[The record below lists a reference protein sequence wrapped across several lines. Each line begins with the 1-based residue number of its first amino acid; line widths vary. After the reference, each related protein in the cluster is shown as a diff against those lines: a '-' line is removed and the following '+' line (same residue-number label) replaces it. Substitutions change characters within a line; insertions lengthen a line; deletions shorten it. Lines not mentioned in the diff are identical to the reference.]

1 MAPSP
6 IHQNNL
12 KCNYWPIPIGLYT
25 HPSYLALLTY
35 KLSPEELCTVI
46 RHFYQT
52 SLIIQKCGSMEVV
65 CMYRKRECVCYE
77 IIFELSLSYNKFS
90 LSRLTSF
97 AIAFAFAL
105 RSSGI
110 SRRVGTCAREFSFWS
125 LFLVWLILVINFHSV
140 ICDKCGRVTYCLYN
154 CTSVRL
160 MIVLTVSYGIMMSSC
175 DTRVPNS
182 QHDRICGQ
190 APP

>member
-1 MAPSP
+1 MVRWE
-6 IHQNNL
+6 
-12 KCNYWPIPIGLYT
+12 K
-25 HPSYLALLTY
+25 
-35 KLSPEELCTVI
+35 
-46 RHFYQT
+46 
-52 SLIIQKCGSMEVV
+52 
-65 CMYRKRECVCYE
+65 CVCTGKESVYVMK
-77 IIFELSLSYNKFS
+77 LCLGCPCPTTNS

-97 AIAFAFAL
+97 AIAFALALRL

-140 ICDKCGRVTYCLYN
+140 ICDKCGRVTYCLYK

-160 MIVLTVSYGIMMSSC
+160 MIVLAVSYGIMMSSC

-182 QHDRICGQ
+182 QHDRICGH
-190 APP
+190 APPGLGLSIMDGVDGSDS

>member
-6 IHQNNL
+6 IQQNNL

-105 RSSGI
+105 RITELRNFATGRDLRSRIFILESFSGLANF
-110 SRRVGTCAREFSFWS
+110 SYQFSF
-125 LFLVWLILVINFHSV
+125 
-140 ICDKCGRVTYCLYN
+140 CDL
-154 CTSVRL
+154 
-160 MIVLTVSYGIMMSSC
+160 
-175 DTRVPNS
+175 
-182 QHDRICGQ
+182 
-190 APP
+190 